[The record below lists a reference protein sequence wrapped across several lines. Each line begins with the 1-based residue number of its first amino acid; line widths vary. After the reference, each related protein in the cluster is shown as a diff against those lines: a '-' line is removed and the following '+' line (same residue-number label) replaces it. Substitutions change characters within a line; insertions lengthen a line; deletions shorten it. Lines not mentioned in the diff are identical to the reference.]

1 MYQKTLLLSLSLFC
15 SIIAI
20 SQKPP
25 MTFGKVDNADLEM
38 KFYPA
43 DSSAIAV
50 VLCNYGYFDSRQF
63 QFVHQMRIKILK
75 EEGKARGDFFVPAS
89 EKAIVKGQTVNF
101 ENGIKVVTK
110 LSKESIFIEKYN
122 KDKYRARVAMPNVK
136 VGSVLDVEFY
146 YSGLPTYWNFQ
157 ESIPVKWSELIIE
170 ENQYVSYRKN
180 MVGFI
185 PLAISTSD
193 RWVSKDVQA
202 FATEPFINNYKN
214 YLTRFDIEISSIQ
227 IPGVLYKE
235 YATSWDAVAETLRRE
250 SSFGQELAS
259 IQLFLNGLVKQIKSE
274 TTKPEE
280 QLVKAFE
287 QIKKIKWN
295 SNSTIWIPNTGLSFA
310 YSKKIGNVSEINL
323 SLVLLLRKLD
333 IDANPL
339 VLSTRDNGVLP
350 SYSVSLDKLNY
361 VVAHAVIGEKTYLLD
376 ASEENI
382 QIDMLPERAING
394 RGFLVKKE
402 TQEWVDL
409 SPKKKNK
416 YISLISL
423 KLTPEGSL
431 NGSWIK
437 SSYEYAALKLRNFYK
452 SFNNQDEYLKSVESS
467 NIGLSIENYIPND
480 FDSIQKPCKEEFSV
494 VLKNRVIK
502 SNNQLFI
509 SPVQFDRYLEN
520 PFKAE
525 QRLYPIDFVTAVEK
539 MQLLRIELPVGYD
552 VEQLPKN
559 VKMTLPDNV
568 ASFQMQS
575 FVSENI
581 IQILYKLNINK
592 SIFYQPEYLDLKSFF
607 DELVKKQSEMLVIK
621 KI

>member
-1 MYQKTLLLSLSLFC
+1 M
-15 SIIAI
+15 
-20 SQKPP
+20 
-25 MTFGKVDNADLEM
+25 
-38 KFYPA
+38 
-43 DSSAIAV
+43 
-50 VLCNYGYFDSRQF
+50 
-63 QFVHQMRIKILK
+63 
-75 EEGKARGDFFVPAS
+75 
-89 EKAIVKGQTVNF
+89 
-101 ENGIKVVTK
+101 
-110 LSKESIFIEKYN
+110 
-122 KDKYRARVAMPNVK
+122 
-136 VGSVLDVEFY
+136 
-146 YSGLPTYWNFQ
+146 
-157 ESIPVKWSELIIE
+157 
-170 ENQYVSYRKN
+170 
-180 MVGFI
+180 
-185 PLAISTSD
+185 
-193 RWVSKDVQA
+193 
-202 FATEPFINNYKN
+202 
-214 YLTRFDIEISSIQ
+214 
-227 IPGVLYKE
+227 
-235 YATSWDAVAETLRRE
+235 
-250 SSFGQELAS
+250 
-259 IQLFLNGLVKQIKSE
+259 
-274 TTKPEE
+274 
-280 QLVKAFE
+280 
-287 QIKKIKWN
+287 
-295 SNSTIWIPNTGLSFA
+295 
-310 YSKKIGNVSEINL
+310 
-323 SLVLLLRKLD
+323 LLRKLD

-350 SYSVSLDKLNY
+350 TYSVSLDKLNY
-361 VVAHAVIGEKTYLLD
+361 VVAQAVIGEKNYLLD

-382 QIDMLPERAING
+382 QIDMLPERAVNG

-431 NGSWIK
+431 NGSLIK

-452 SFNNQDEYLKSVESS
+452 SFNNQDEYLKSVESG

-480 FDSIQKPCKEEFSV
+480 FDSIQKPCKEEFSI